1 MVRLTRDVRQ
11 RILEQNEG
19 FSTRTYYEGRNTREE
34 RIYTIS
40 GGVLKIRAIGKGAWA
55 DSRYDE
61 EWIASDDETHRFLYA
76 NKSKMNLDG
85 IE

>member
-34 RIYTIS
+34 RIVSQKKILTLLNEVGKITQKKLTKKL
-40 GGVLKIRAIGKGAWA
+40 GVKSAFSSEINK
-55 DSRYDE
+55 
-61 EWIASDDETHRFLYA
+61 LY
-76 NKSKMNLDG
+76 
-85 IE
+85 IFF